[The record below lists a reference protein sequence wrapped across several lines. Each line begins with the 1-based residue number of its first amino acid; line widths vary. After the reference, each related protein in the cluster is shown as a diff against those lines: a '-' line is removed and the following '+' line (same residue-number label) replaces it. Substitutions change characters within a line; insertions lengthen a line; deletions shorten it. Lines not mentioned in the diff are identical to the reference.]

1 MQKLIPW
8 AKPYF
13 FGQEKKYLLNAI
25 KSTWISDGQYIL
37 KLEKII
43 KKKLKTN
50 YAFAVNNGTSAI
62 HLAFLAAG
70 LKPGD
75 EIIVPGYGYM
85 AAANIAKL
93 MNLKVR
99 FADIDKRTFCLDLV
113 NLKKSLTKKTK
124 AVVTINTYGNVKD
137 LDKIKKFLSSKK
149 ILFIEDAAESL
160 CSKYK
165 NKYAGTFGDMG
176 TFSFHATKSIVTGE
190 GGMVITNNSKL
201 AKMLSLYRSHGVKK
215 LRYKHYVHGHN
226 FRLTNLQAAIG
237 FAQFKNINKIVKKR
251 QQIYKWYLKFINDEK
266 ICLQKFEDIKQ
277 AVPWTF
283 AFYLNNSKYSRDEI
297 IKKMREKKIETRN
310 GFYSADRLKIFS
322 ANKNKL
328 LNSNILSKKTICLP
342 FFYEMSV
349 KDVCKICKNINKFTN

>member
-1 MQKLIPW
+1 M
-8 AKPYF
+8 
-13 FGQEKKYLLNAI
+13 
-25 KSTWISDGQYIL
+25 
-37 KLEKII
+37 
-43 KKKLKTN
+43 TN
-50 YAFAVNNGTSAI
+50 W
-62 HLAFLAAG
+62 
-70 LKPGD
+70 
-75 EIIVPGYGYM
+75 
-85 AAANIAKL
+85 
-93 MNLKVR
+93 
-99 FADIDKRTFCLDLV
+99 
-113 NLKKSLTKKTK
+113 KKSW
-124 AVVTINTYGNVKD
+124 G
-137 LDKIKKFLSSKK
+137 KK

-165 NKYAGTFGDMG
+165 NKYTGTFGDIG
-176 TFSFHATKSIVTGE
+176 TFSFHATKNIVTGE

-237 FAQFKNINKIVKKR
+237 FAQFKNIDKIVKKR
-251 QQIYKWYLKFINDEK
+251 QQIYKWYLKFINNEK
-266 ICLQKFEDIKQ
+266 ICIQKFEDIKQ

-283 AFYLNNSKYSRDEI
+283 AFYLNNSKYSRDKI

-342 FFYEMSV
+342 LFYEMSV
-349 KDVCKICKNINKFTN
+349 NDVIKICKNINKFKI